1 MAGQSRTLKL
11 ALLAEVADFTKN
23 IGTAGKDTQTLG
35 DQFAAFGKKA
45 ALAFAAAGAAIGAYA
60 KVAIENAAADEKA
73 QRNLALTIENTT
85 NATAAQ
91 VAGVEKYISTTS
103 LAIGIT
109 DDELR
114 PAFGRL
120 VRSTKDVE
128 DAQKLLNLA
137 LDVSAA
143 TGKPLEAVANALG
156 KAYDGNLNALG
167 RLGLGIDQSILKSKD
182 FDLVFQNLTSTF
194 GGFADNEAQ
203 STEAAFQRI
212 KIASDEIQE
221 QIGAALLPVI
231 QKLTAYILSDVV
243 PVIQSFVDGL
253 TGQDGLNDGLSESQ
267 KTAIEW
273 GKKVRGL
280 IETVINFKDELIIL
294 AGVIGTVFAVSKI
307 SAAVVATIA
316 LINTLIKAYNALKA
330 SAIVAG
336 VASAFALNPLLGV
349 GAVALA
355 AGVLAGANALAGRS
369 DTDTVSMGAPGGG
382 FSGTMPNGQP
392 FVTGGG
398 GAGTGGGTT
407 GGIGG
412 GGGFTGGPT
421 GGGVGGGGIV
431 IDPSIAAA
439 SKKAQEA
446 SANLNAVLD
455 RINGT
460 AGAGFNPGRFRMAEA
475 ASSGATY
482 NINVSGAFDR
492 ERTAREIVETINDSF
507 YRGTGGANNLQ
518 IV

>member
-35 DQFAAFGKKA
+35 DQFTAFGKKA
-45 ALAFAAAGAAIGAYA
+45 ALAFGVAAAAIGAYA
-60 KVAIENAAADEKA
+60 KEAIVNAAADEKA

-91 VAGVEKYISTTS
+91 IFGVEKYISVTS

-128 DAQKLLNLA
+128 EAQKLLNLA

-182 FDLVFQNLTSTF
+182 FDLVFNTLTNTF

-203 STEAAFQRI
+203 SAEKAFERI
-212 KIASDEIQE
+212 KIASDEVQE

-231 QKLTAYILSDVV
+231 QELTTFILTDVV
-243 PVIQSFVDGL
+243 PIVQSFVDGL
-253 TGQDGLNDGLSESQ
+253 TGQDGLTTGLSKSQ
-267 KTAIEW
+267 ISAIEW

-280 IETVINFKDELIIL
+280 IDTIIDFKDELLIVAGIIGTIFL
-294 AGVIGTVFAVSKI
+294 ANKIAAGVQ
-307 SAAVVATIA
+307 ATIA
-316 LINTLIKAYNALKA
+316 LIALITKAYAALRNTA
-330 SAIVAG
+330 LAAAIA
-336 VASAFALNPLLGV
+336 ARFAANPLLGLASAAAIA
-349 GAVALA
+349 GSIYAATKIFDGQDSMDAPSTGSIPFASGFAPSAGGTYTAPTPTPAPTPTGITTAVA
-355 AGVLAGANALAGRS
+355 
-369 DTDTVSMGAPGGG
+369 
-382 FSGTMPNGQP
+382 
-392 FVTGGG
+392 
-398 GAGTGGGTT
+398 
-407 GGIGG
+407 
-412 GGGFTGGPT
+412 
-421 GGGVGGGGIV
+421 
-431 IDPSIAAA
+431 AAA
-439 SKKAQEA
+439 AA
-446 SANLNAVLD
+446 AANTAVGS
-455 RINGT
+455 N
-460 AGAGFNPGRFRMAEA
+460 FNPGRFREAEA
-475 ASSGATY
+475 ASMGTT
-482 NINVSGAFDR
+482 INLTVTGAFDK
-492 ERTAREIVETINDSF
+492 EGTARTIVDTLNNST
-507 YRGTGGANNLQ
+507 YRGTGGASNL
-518 IV
+518 VYL

>member
-1 MAGQSRTLKL
+1 
-11 ALLAEVADFTKN
+11 
-23 IGTAGKDTQTLG
+23 
-35 DQFAAFGKKA
+35 
-45 ALAFAAAGAAIGAYA
+45 
-60 KVAIENAAADEKA
+60 
-73 QRNLALTIENTT
+73 
-85 NATAAQ
+85 
-91 VAGVEKYISTTS
+91 
-103 LAIGIT
+103 
-109 DDELR
+109 
-114 PAFGRL
+114 
-120 VRSTKDVE
+120 
-128 DAQKLLNLA
+128 
-137 LDVSAA
+137 
-143 TGKPLEAVANALG
+143 
-156 KAYDGNLNALG
+156 
-167 RLGLGIDQSILKSKD
+167 
-182 FDLVFQNLTSTF
+182 
-194 GGFADNEAQ
+194 
-203 STEAAFQRI
+203 
-212 KIASDEIQE
+212 
-221 QIGAALLPVI
+221 
-231 QKLTAYILSDVV
+231 
-243 PVIQSFVDGL
+243 
-253 TGQDGLNDGLSESQ
+253 
-267 KTAIEW
+267 
-273 GKKVRGL
+273 
-280 IETVINFKDELIIL
+280 L

-369 DTDTVSMGAPGGG
+369 DTDTISTGASGGG

-398 GAGTGGGTT
+398 GTGAGGGTT
-407 GGIGG
+407 GGTGG
-412 GGGFTGGPT
+412 GGGFTGGST